1 MCNSFLSRFYYFV
14 RYILTLYV
22 TLVCTCFIKPVL
34 ANTDEYKS
42 EIMDGAKDYLNELIE
57 LQDGERA
64 NVTINPFSRSITI
77 CEGVITYELT
87 TPKLKKNNPIKVTCD
102 SETTP
107 YSFYLTSRVVIEK
120 PYVTVINP
128 VTKNDI
134 LDANNLTISY
144 QDKVL
149 DKGTTFQD
157 PNVLD
162 GIMVKRDI
170 RPGQPILKNNIC
182 VVCKG
187 NEVTIEATNGN
198 FSIKTA
204 GIAMDNGS
212 YNEKIKVKNIKSG
225 KIVRAVVIDRNL
237 VEVQL
242 K

>member
-22 TLVCTCFIKPVL
+22 TLVCIVFFTHAL
-34 ANTDEYKS
+34 ANTDEYKA

-57 LQDGERA
+57 LQEDERA
-64 NVTINPFSRSITI
+64 SITINPFSRSIAV
-77 CEGVITYELT
+77 CEGEITYELSNQ
-87 TPKLKKNNPIKVTCD
+87 KLKKNNPIKVTCNSD
-102 SETTP
+102 TTP

-134 LDANNLTISY
+134 LDANNLTINY

-157 PNVLD
+157 PNMLE

-204 GIAMDNGS
+204 GIALDDGS
-212 YNEKIKVKNIKSG
+212 YNEKIKVKNVKSG
-225 KIVRAVVIDRNL
+225 KIVRALIINQNL